1 MKQEQELYEF
11 ELADLLGIGMTFV
24 VLGIGLSYGL
34 SVMVDVRDDF
44 CDYGSDGT
52 VCYNSTGGTSGATE
66 SLEFNASM
74 DTITAIKK
82 IPTKLGLIVTIVLAS
97 VIIGILVRYLFV
109 RFS

>member
-1 MKQEQELYEF
+1 MKQELKEQELVYEF

-44 CDYGSDGT
+44 T
-52 VCYNSTGGTSGATE
+52 INSHE
-66 SLEFNASM
+66 YNASQ

-109 RFS
+109 RFN